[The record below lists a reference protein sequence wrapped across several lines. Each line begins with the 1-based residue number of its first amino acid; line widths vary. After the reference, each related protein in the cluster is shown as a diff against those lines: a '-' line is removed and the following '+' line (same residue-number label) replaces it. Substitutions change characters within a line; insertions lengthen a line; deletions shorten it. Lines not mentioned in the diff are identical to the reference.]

1 MSVKTAYGW
10 SKSCDHC
17 GVILDT
23 ARDGFDRGSASF
35 GSIFFDED
43 QDTLFLFYTGASDVK
58 WSRSAI
64 GLASSKDGLEFKR
77 ISNSPILEGNPKSFC
92 YVHAMAPVVTR
103 IGNRFYMILSGKP
116 SQNSFR
122 RIGIAYSDDLGGPW
136 HVIDEL
142 IKPSCLWE
150 GANIDNGPSI
160 VKLNHDTILAFYS
173 NITSWK
179 RYDIF
184 SMWRRYPVRR
194 IGIIKIRIRG
204 TSRSSIEVHRFSG
217 NPLKHL
223 NGPKGSWNES
233 LFCPGYF
240 QLQNIHYLLPSTS
253 TYSIGFP
260 YRQYIGVVTS
270 NSPYFR
276 KSATHIQ
283 KLIDGPSE
291 KKLIMSNIK
300 GEMALDW
307 AAPFLKE
314 DEGRL
319 FLYYSV
325 MDRADQKWKT
335 ALTTF
340 DLRSMLANFRKPSA
354 MQIADQK
361 DC

>member
-1 MSVKTAYGW
+1 MSLKTTFAW
-10 SKSCDHC
+10 CESRHHC
-17 GVILDT
+17 GVILDV
-23 ARDGFDRGSASF
+23 ARGGFDGGSASF
-35 GSIFFDED
+35 GSVFSDED
-43 QDTLFLFYTGASDVK
+43 HDKLFLFYTGASDVK

-77 ISNSPILEGNPKSFC
+77 ISKVPILEGNPKSFC

-103 IGNRFYMILSGKP
+103 IENRFYMILSGKP
-116 SQNSFR
+116 SPKSFR
-122 RIGIAYSDDLGGPW
+122 RIGIAYSEDLEGPW
-136 HVIDEL
+136 HVIGEL
-142 IKPSCLWE
+142 IKPSRLWE
-150 GANIDNGPSI
+150 GTNIDNGPSI

-184 SMWRRYPVRR
+184 ARWRRYPIRR

-223 NGPKGSWNES
+223 NGPRGSWNES

-240 QLQNIHYLLPSTS
+240 QLQNIHYLLPSAS
-253 TYSIGFP
+253 IYSVGFP
-260 YRQYIGVVTS
+260 YRQYIGVVAS
-270 NSPYFR
+270 NSPYFP
-276 KSATHIQ
+276 KSESYIQ
-283 KLIDGPSE
+283 KLLDGPSE
-291 KKLIMSNIK
+291 KKLLMSNIK
-300 GEMALDW
+300 GEIALDW

-319 FLYYSV
+319 FLYYSA

-340 DLRSMLANFRKPSA
+340 DLQDHMAKSQKVSA
-354 MQIADQK
+354 KQMIGRNH
-361 DC
+361 